1 MKQLILKLSLLL
13 VFLGGGILVRAQ
25 SEFAFWEKRQ
35 HKNIISVHGTMSCY
49 FDGGPVFWEL
59 LWTRKRPH
67 RVVPNGLDYLR
78 MIDEKNG
85 FMVSVTGINNLRAP
99 LKDHVGFL
107 GEEYTQRNGGFFSA
121 SYLRKIA
128 GLKGLEVRGMLGASF
143 MVVEENWIHTCEHC
157 WESFGYGYSVHD
169 FGLLAGVRADL
180 ALPFN
185 FRLSGILQHTEYF
198 KLIKDSFPRK
208 PEGFDR
214 FTRRRMTFQLGLGF
228 SF

>member
-1 MKQLILKLSLLL
+1 M
-13 VFLGGGILVRAQ
+13 G
-25 SEFAFWEKRQ
+25 
-35 HKNIISVHGTMSCY
+35 M
-49 FDGGPVFWEL
+49 
-59 LWTRKRPH
+59 LWTPKRPH

-85 FMVSVTGINNLRAP
+85 FMVSVTAISNYRAA
-99 LKDHVGFL
+99 LKDQIGFL

-128 GLKGLEVRGMLGASF
+128 SLKGLEVRGMLGTSF
-143 MVVEENWIHTCEHC
+143 MVVEEDWIHTCKHC
-157 WESFGYGYSVHD
+157 WESFSYGYSVYD
-169 FGLLAGVRADL
+169 FGLLGGIRADL

-198 KLIKDSFPRK
+198 KLIEDYSPRK
-208 PEGFDR
+208 PEGFER
-214 FTRRRMTFQLGLGF
+214 FTRRRMTLQVGLGF